1 MSLGNPVFTVFQ
13 AKQSRHV
20 FFVRYKDGSI
30 DVFSSRSFKEEF
42 PDIDFEA
49 GGEFVSTAKAIQ
61 YAEEELT
68 IDDKSIDVF
77 GSDDDEDS
85 EYGPRYIE
93 EDEDE
98 EQSHHLENYYRRDV
112 SELHDEDS

>member
-42 PDIDFEA
+42 PDIDIES
-49 GGEFVSTAKAIQ
+49 GGEFVSAAKAIQ

-77 GSDDDEDS
+77 GSDEEDD